1 MLDFTKGGVFRNITR
16 KQFVTYT
23 QNNIF
28 SVARFTFK
36 DPICVLYYGIYHFI
50 HPTVRVVNNQLAK
63 KKPKNLTCV
72 NFSAFSKQTK
82 KSTFIGSDLAEAH
95 DDVQSSENKPLNKI
109 F

>member
-36 DPICVLYYGIYHFI
+36 DPICVLYYGIYQNENTLFI
-50 HPTVRVVNNQLAK
+50 PQ
-63 KKPKNLTCV
+63 
-72 NFSAFSKQTK
+72 
-82 KSTFIGSDLAEAH
+82 
-95 DDVQSSENKPLNKI
+95 
-109 F
+109 